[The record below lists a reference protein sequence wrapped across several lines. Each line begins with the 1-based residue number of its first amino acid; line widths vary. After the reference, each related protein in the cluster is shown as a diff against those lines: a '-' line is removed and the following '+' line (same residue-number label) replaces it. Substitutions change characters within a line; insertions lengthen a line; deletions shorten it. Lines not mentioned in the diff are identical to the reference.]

1 MGWIDFVEWTK
12 YWHSLHK
19 PSHKP
24 SEQTDAVE
32 FIFFTLQIFFKM
44 ENIKHTYKYHILIQ
58 RIKLLK
64 FQIPFKTLS
73 L

>member
-44 ENIKHTYKYHILIQ
+44 ENIKHKYKSHSYS
-58 RIKLLK
+58 KN
-64 FQIPFKTLS
+64 QITQVPNS